1 METLAKHMRRCSG
14 LAVIAAGAMLLAGV
28 LAPARAVDVP
38 YTGSIAPRQYLEA
51 DPSPP
56 PAHLVVLG
64 FAGDIGFT
72 GDGDVPSNAGAV
84 KHGAIIPWERFTG
97 GIAPLLAAD
106 ANFAN
111 LETVISGHHDL
122 PAIEKSFNF
131 MGSPEGLRHAIA
143 AGFTVLTVANN
154 HAGDFGALG
163 IVETLAQLAAAKSFG
178 LKAFAGLGIGADRYQ
193 PDVFQLA
200 GQRVG
205 IAAIGIGYNHAG
217 ANGPG
222 QPLYASPQD
231 FERVVAGLARTRADI
246 RVLSVHFGKELVSL
260 PSARDRSRLRSAV
273 DSGRAAIVFGH
284 HSHVPSGLEYRNG
297 GLILYGLGNVMHS
310 GTQDMSRYGAC
321 RDFGIYAKAY
331 VWTAPGEAPV
341 IRAVELFPIR
351 GMHVAPE
358 PLAQM
363 EAARRIAIVNAMNAA
378 VAADGTAPVHLEM
391 TSRASGLACF
401 GDQTGYA
408 DELSARC
415 RAAAGPLQ
423 SARLVESSLPQ
434 SCGFDVQ
441 PPRALEAAA
450 VPPPAPPVPKLA
462 PRKPSKAVAA
472 EKPRAKSIFGLKF
485 FD

>member
-1 METLAKHMRRCSG
+1 MI
-14 LAVIAAGAMLLAGV
+14 AVSVAGALLLASV
-28 LAPARAVDVP
+28 HVPARAVDVS
-38 YTGSIAPRQYLEA
+38 YTGSIAPRQPLEA
-51 DPSPP
+51 APSPP

-64 FAGDIGFT
+64 FAGDVGFS
-72 GDGDVPSNAGAV
+72 GDGDVPSSAGAV
-84 KHGAIIPWERFTG
+84 KHGSVIPWERFTA
-97 GIAPLLAAD
+97 GIAPLLGAD

-111 LETVISGHHDL
+111 LETVIARHHDL

-131 MGSPEGLRHAIA
+131 MGSPEGLRHVIS
-143 AGFTVLTVANN
+143 AGLTVLTVANN

-200 GQRVG
+200 GHRIG
-205 IAAIGIGYNHAG
+205 IAAIGIGINHGG
-217 ANGPG
+217 ADGPG

-231 FERVVAGLARTRADI
+231 FERIVAALARTGADI
-246 RVLSVHFGKELVSL
+246 RVLSVHFGKELISL
-260 PSARDRSRLRSAV
+260 PSERDKRRLRSAV

-297 GLILYGLGNVMHS
+297 GLILYGLGNFMHS

-321 RDFGIYAKAY
+321 RDFGLYAKAY
-331 VWTAPGEAPV
+331 VWMAPGEAPV

-351 GMHVAPE
+351 GMHMAPE
-358 PLAQM
+358 PLAPV
-363 EAARRIAIVNAMNAA
+363 EAARRIAIVNAMSAA
-378 VAADGTAPVHLEM
+378 VAGDGTASVHLEM

-401 GDQTGYA
+401 GKQTGYG

-415 RAAAGPLQ
+415 HAAAGPLQ
-423 SARLVESSLPQ
+423 AARLVENSLPP
-434 SCGFDVQ
+434 SCGFDA
-441 PPRALEAAA
+441 PPRPAVEAAA
-450 VPPPAPPVPKLA
+450 VPTTTPPIPKLS
-462 PRKPSKAVAA
+462 PRKPRKALAA
-472 EKPRAKSIFGLKF
+472 EKSRAKSIFGLKF